1 MDSQHYSH
9 DQLLSHE
16 QKIWRWKVLTSTYFA
31 YVGYYFA
38 RKGYGVLKKP
48 IGDEFGLDAS
58 ALAHV
63 WSVFLITYMIG
74 QFVNGALGR
83 KLGPRV
89 LLLSGMAISMG
100 CNIVFGFANSYATLT
115 GFMILNG
122 LAQATGWPGVLGS
135 AAFWLRAKER
145 GTVLGIM
152 STNYIIGNIGV
163 KMLASFVWT
172 YAGWRT
178 AFWACSLVMGGFWL
192 LVLLWQRNRPEDV
205 GLLPIADG
213 EEKSIQPSIWRGV
226 RLKDILRVA
235 TRPVILTMGI
245 TYFTFKFLRYALD
258 SWLPYFLATGENSVS
273 IATAGYYSTLFDWAG
288 LAGVLAAG
296 WLLDRF
302 FRGHWQ
308 LLCLLLTVGMTF
320 SYWLVL
326 RYGGMS
332 PLLMAVLFG
341 LVGFMI
347 YGPDSIFP
355 GAAAIEVAGER
366 EAVLTAAVINGIG
379 SIGPVVQE
387 EVIGFLFAKYQNV
400 HSINQLYFGISA
412 LAGMMIF
419 ALMLSRK
426 TT

>member
-1 MDSQHYSH
+1 MESQHPQERS
-9 DQLLSHE
+9 LSRE

-48 IGDEFGLDAS
+48 IGDEFSLEAS
-58 ALAHV
+58 SLAHV
-63 WSVFLITYMIG
+63 WSVFLITYMAG

-89 LLLSGMAISMG
+89 LLLTGMAISMG
-100 CNIVFGFANSYATLT
+100 CNIAFGFANSYATLM

-122 LAQATGWPGVLGS
+122 LAQASGWPGVLGT
-135 AAFWLRAKER
+135 AAYWLRAKER
-145 GTVLGIM
+145 GTILGIM
-152 STNYIIGNIGV
+152 STNYIVGNIGV
-163 KMLASFVWT
+163 KMLASFVWA

-192 LVLLWQRNRPEDV
+192 LVYLWQRNRPEEV
-205 GLLPIADG
+205 GLSAIAEE
-213 EEKSIQPSIWRGV
+213 EEKPDQPSVWRSV
-226 RLKDILRVA
+226 TMADILRVA
-235 TRPVILTMGI
+235 TRPMILAMGI
-245 TYFTFKFLRYALD
+245 TYFSFKFLRYALD
-258 SWLPYFLATGENSVS
+258 SWLPYFLASGENAVS
-273 IATAGYYSTLFDWAG
+273 IATAGYYSTIFDWAG
-288 LAGVLAAG
+288 LAGALVAG
-296 WLLDRF
+296 WLLDHF
-302 FRGHWQ
+302 FRGRWQ
-308 LLCLLLTVGMTF
+308 LLCFLLTIGMTF

-332 PLLMAVLFG
+332 PLLMAALFG

-366 EAVLTAAVINGIG
+366 EAVLTSGVINGIG

-387 EVIGFLFAKYQNV
+387 EVIGFLFTKYQNV
-400 HSINQLYFGISA
+400 HSINQLYFAVSA
-412 LAGMMIF
+412 LAAMMIL

-426 TT
+426 RK